1 MHVISMCE
9 QMTSPTP
16 TPTRNPRGARGV
28 GARVGARRRHT
39 RAHAR
44 RVVRERT
51 NVMPAFNMSAL
62 ALALPRTTS
71 TSSVKAPSAARLAA
85 KKSVASVVAF
95 APRAT
100 APMRAQRGA
109 LVVTAGGKS
118 IGCTLGGTRRKRA
131 RTSGF
136 RTRIASA
143 SGRKVLKN
151 RRAKGRKVLAPAG
164 AVRGWNKEKK

>member
-1 MHVISMCE
+1 
-9 QMTSPTP
+9 
-16 TPTRNPRGARGV
+16 
-28 GARVGARRRHT
+28 
-39 RAHAR
+39 
-44 RVVRERT
+44 
-51 NVMPAFNMSAL
+51 
-62 ALALPRTTS
+62 
-71 TSSVKAPSAARLAA
+71 
-85 KKSVASVVAF
+85 
-95 APRAT
+95 
-100 APMRAQRGA
+100 MRAQRGA

>member
-1 MHVISMCE
+1 
-9 QMTSPTP
+9 MTSPTP

-51 NVMPAFNMSAL
+51 NVMP

>member
-1 MHVISMCE
+1 
-9 QMTSPTP
+9 
-16 TPTRNPRGARGV
+16 
-28 GARVGARRRHT
+28 
-39 RAHAR
+39 
-44 RVVRERT
+44 
-51 NVMPAFNMSAL
+51 MPAFTMSAL

-95 APRAT
+95 APLAT

-109 LVVTAGGKS
+109 LVVTAGGTS

>member
-1 MHVISMCE
+1 
-9 QMTSPTP
+9 
-16 TPTRNPRGARGV
+16 
-28 GARVGARRRHT
+28 
-39 RAHAR
+39 
-44 RVVRERT
+44 
-51 NVMPAFNMSAL
+51 MPAFTMSAL

-85 KKSVASVVAF
+85 KKSVVAF